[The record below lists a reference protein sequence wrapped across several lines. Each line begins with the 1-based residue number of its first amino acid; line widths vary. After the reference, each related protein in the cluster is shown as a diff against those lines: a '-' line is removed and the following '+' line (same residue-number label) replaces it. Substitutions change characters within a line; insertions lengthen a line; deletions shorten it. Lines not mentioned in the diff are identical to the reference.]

1 MAALP
6 RSDRPRPP
14 HGQGLRRPR
23 ADAARPRGQ
32 GIGRTSPE
40 VGQVR
45 TDPPENAIYAMLL
58 LTAIAI
64 GLVLFV
70 ECIAKGLR

>member
-1 MAALP
+1 
-6 RSDRPRPP
+6 
-14 HGQGLRRPR
+14 
-23 ADAARPRGQ
+23 
-32 GIGRTSPE
+32 
-40 VGQVR
+40 VR
-45 TDPPENAIYAMLL
+45 TDPPENAIAAMLL